1 MNDRDDPRPSI
12 NTSNTSNENIS
23 DDVSTTFI
31 TYSYFMIEF
40 FDEK

>member
-12 NTSNTSNENIS
+12 NTSNENIS
-23 DDVSTTFI
+23 DDVSTIFI

-40 FDEK
+40 FDDK